1 MTLPLDLEDEREE
14 LDDDDFREE
23 AEEDLELEPVFFEV
37 VTREDPLEEP
47 LLVETRLF
55 PVMDL

>member
-23 AEEDLELEPVFFEV
+23 AEEDLELEPVLFEV
-37 VTREDPLEEP
+37 VIREDPLEEP
-47 LLVETRLF
+47 FLVRARLF
-55 PVMDL
+55 PVMD